1 MGTKATSGFFKG
13 TKGKTVAGDA
23 NFMNSNDDLLKYI
36 RKRKDVDLGGK
47 FDLIAHGTAN
57 KIELEHDGK
66 RYLLIPEQL
75 HN

>member
-36 RKRKDVDLGGK
+36 RKLKDVDLGGQ

>member
-1 MGTKATSGFFKG
+1 MGTKAASGFFKG

-36 RKRKDVDLGGK
+36 RKLKDVDLGGK

-57 KIELEHDGK
+57 KIKL
-66 RYLLIPEQL
+66 
-75 HN
+75 

>member
-13 TKGKTVAGDA
+13 TKGNPVAGDA
-23 NFMNSNDDLLKYI
+23 NFMNSNDGFLKYI
-36 RKRKDVDLGGK
+36 RKLKDVDLGGQ

-57 KIELEHDGK
+57 KTELEHDGK

>member
-13 TKGKTVAGDA
+13 TKGNPLAGDA
-23 NFMNSNDDLLKYI
+23 NFMSSNDGFLKYI

-47 FDLIAHGTAN
+47 FNLIVHGTAN
-57 KIELEHDGK
+57 KIKLEHNGK

>member
-36 RKRKDVDLGGK
+36 RKLKDVDLGGK

-57 KIELEHDGK
+57 KIKLEHNGK